1 MTGRGVTGLT
11 VPVMKKLMSYSWPG
25 NVRELRNC
33 IEHAVALTRFDKLV
47 TADLPSRIAE
57 YADSRLVVM
66 SDDPAALVTIGELE
80 QRYINHVLKVV
91 KGNKTA
97 AAKILGLDRKTLYRK
112 LAQSEES
119 ADTSDHE

>member
-1 MTGRGVTGLT
+1 
-11 VPVMKKLMSYSWPG
+11 MKKLMSYSWPG